1 LTSWIQYWTLSA
13 VPASSAQRG
22 VAVDLRDSVQT
33 CLVELRRR
41 IRVGLLQPGQ
51 QIRQDALAAELRIS
65 RTPLRQALNALVAE
79 GLVSHSPNVGYFVV
93 RLSSAELAEVY
104 LVREVLER
112 RLYETLD
119 FAELDLPLVR
129 ELAERVEDAM
139 RRGDVHE
146 TTRLNRDF
154 HFAIFAASP
163 LAVVR
168 RFVAGAW
175 SMSEGYRAIYVVD
188 PAARERVAGEHRQL
202 VDALSARD
210 RQAAVAIADRH
221 RARSRDAVSAFIG
234 EPS

>member
-1 LTSWIQYWTLSA
+1 LDTIR
-13 VPASSAQRG
+13 VRASSAQRG
-22 VAVDLRDSVQT
+22 VAVDLRNSVDT
-33 CLVELRRR
+33 CLVEVRRR

-51 QIRQDALAAELRIS
+51 QLRQDALAAELRVS

-104 LVREVLER
+104 LVREALER

-119 FAELDLPLVR
+119 FDALDLPLVR
-129 ELAERVEDAM
+129 ELAARVEDAM
-139 RRGDVHE
+139 RQGDVHE

-163 LAVVR
+163 LAIVR

-188 PAARERVAGEHRQL
+188 PAARDRVADEHRKL
-202 VDALSARD
+202 LDALSAGD
-210 RQAAVAIADRH
+210 RQAVIAVADDH
-221 RARSRDAVSAFIG
+221 RARSRDVVSAFIG
-234 EPS
+234 DPS

>member
-1 LTSWIQYWTLSA
+1 MR
-13 VPASSAQRG
+13 ASSAQQSSTQRG
-22 VAVDLRDSVQT
+22 VAVDPRNSVDT
-33 CLVELRRR
+33 CLVEVRRR

-51 QIRQDALAAELRIS
+51 QLRQDALAAELRVS

-119 FAELDLPLVR
+119 FDELDLPLVR
-129 ELAERVEDAM
+129 ELAAQVEDAM
-139 RRGDVHE
+139 RQGDVHE

-163 LAVVR
+163 LAIVR

-188 PAARERVAGEHRQL
+188 PAARDRVADEHRKL
-202 VDALSARD
+202 LDALSAGD
-210 RQAAVAIADRH
+210 RQVVIAVADGH
-221 RARSRDAVSAFIG
+221 RARSRDVVSAFIG

>member
-1 LTSWIQYWTLSA
+1 M
-13 VPASSAQRG
+13 PASSAQRG
-22 VAVDLRDSVQT
+22 SAADLRNSVAT

-51 QIRQDALAAELRIS
+51 QIRQDALAAELKIS

-119 FAELDLPLVR
+119 FDELDLTSVR
-129 ELAERVEDAM
+129 ELAEQVEDAM
-139 RRGDVHE
+139 RNGDVHE
-146 TTRLNRDF
+146 TTRLNREF

-163 LAVVR
+163 LAIVR

-188 PAARERVAGEHRQL
+188 PAARERVADEHRKL
-202 VDALSARD
+202 LEALTGRD
-210 RQAAVAIADRH
+210 REAVIAVADGH

-234 EPS
+234 DPPS

>member
-1 LTSWIQYWTLSA
+1 M
-13 VPASSAQRG
+13 PASSAQQG
-22 VAVDLRDSVQT
+22 VAVDLGSSVEA

-112 RLYETLD
+112 QLYETLD
-119 FAELDLPLVR
+119 FDELDLPSVR
-129 ELAERVEDAM
+129 ELAAQVEDAM
-139 RRGDVHE
+139 RKGDVHE

-188 PAARERVAGEHRQL
+188 PAARERVADEHRKL
-202 VDALSARD
+202 LRALSKRD
-210 RQAAVAIADRH
+210 RKAIIEVADGH
-221 RARSRDAVSAFIG
+221 RTRSRDVVSAFIG
-234 EPS
+234 NPS